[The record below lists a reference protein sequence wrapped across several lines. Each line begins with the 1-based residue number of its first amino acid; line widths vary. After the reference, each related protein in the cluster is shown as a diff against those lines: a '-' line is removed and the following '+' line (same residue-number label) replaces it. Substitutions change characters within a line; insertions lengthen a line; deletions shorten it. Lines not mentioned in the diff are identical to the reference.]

1 MFLVRSSPSGG
12 IQGHGDAALHRV
24 HYQEG
29 KFALANL
36 LVALLPKDPNICDAK
51 YPYLLLTAKKDEY
64 FVPMMLGTANVSLK
78 EKDIANVEIPLPSV
92 EEQRRVVTRIEE
104 LAAKIQEARV
114 LRKQATREAE
124 KLIHSTVTKIDGKV
138 RETRALTK
146 LETFARREKGSLR
159 SAPFGSALLHQEF
172 VADGVPAI
180 GIQDVLEN
188 RFGLSWKWNVT
199 PEKAEALKRF
209 TIPSAVTQNR
219 PMRVT

>member
-124 KLIHSTVTKIDGKV
+124 KLIHSTVTKIGSSIWP
-138 RETRALTK
+138 TRGRRSRPGGATTTK
-146 LETFARREKGSLR
+146 CGRTRRSAISHQRSLR
-159 SAPFGSALLHQEF
+159 RGARLRPAALAWLRRTKPLLP
-172 VADGVPAI
+172 VV
-180 GIQDVLEN
+180 
-188 RFGLSWKWNVT
+188 
-199 PEKAEALKRF
+199 
-209 TIPSAVTQNR
+209 
-219 PMRVT
+219 RV